1 MESEILYQEENPR
14 LEELLKCINRP
25 GDFCTYGRVAK
36 PMPRLEVEEIGVLSF
51 PVPKTQIEELI
62 KLADRAPYGK
72 GTQTLVDVSVRN
84 CWEIDVN
91 RISLGG
97 RSWGKTIR
105 HLSSLA
111 ADGLGCPLG
120 RLNAE
125 LYKLLIYE
133 TGGFFIPHR
142 DTEKADG
149 MIATLTISLPAA
161 GTGGELLVRHKD
173 TEITIQMNVDDPSEL
188 AYAAF
193 YADCQHE
200 IKRVSSGYR
209 IALVYNL
216 CIQPN
221 DTETPQEAPDYTT
234 EIDAIATEL
243 VNWCNNDNSSNK
255 LIWILE
261 HEYSQA
267 GLSFAALKNGD
278 RAIAGALCAA
288 AEQAEC
294 ELYASIVH
302 INESLSAWY
311 AGSGHYYGSDDPL
324 DYEIDELIEDQF
336 WMDSWAS
343 PDGRNPNFEKIS
355 IDEYE
360 LMPAGVLD
368 DAVPDEED
376 VDEATGNAG
385 ATVDRAYHFAALVLM
400 KRTRMLDVLVKQSSV
415 AAVTW
420 VAEELERNDERVDD
434 RIIGLAEK
442 LVDVWPKS
450 PYYFRSNGNSA
461 MLRLLSAL
469 NDQRISMRFL
479 REIAI
484 RDYRGAENDEFTT
497 VLSALDPVDAQE
509 ILCALIRNKFTQ
521 FPEKLLQLL
530 MLLDRKI
537 SLSDNR
543 RKHLFKKCSAEI
555 FQMLPN
561 ALSSKMEKTDYFYE
575 RKRPTLGKEAL
586 KNLFVLFGRADAMDT
601 AQFVPEVLEKYPK
614 VVLLDR
620 SVPKALVEL
629 SEIDDVFNSEAYA
642 SLWYVSTNYLL
653 QRSDTP
659 PEQPK
664 DWQISANTSCN
675 CQHCRNLRKFCEN
688 PEQQIARFPLRKDLR
703 AHLHRIIDDH
713 QLDLFHETERKGSPY
728 ILVCTK
734 NRASYERRLK
744 EYAKDIDKMKLLIEI
759 TPSSNKS
766 NGGDEELTKLRDAV
780 AQFR

>member
-14 LEELLKCINRP
+14 LEELLNCINRP
-25 GDFCTYGRVAK
+25 GDFYISGRVAK
-36 PMPRLEVEEIGVLSF
+36 PMPRLEVEELGVLSF
-51 PVPKTQIEELI
+51 PVPKSQIEELI
-62 KLADRAPYGK
+62 KSADQAPYGK
-72 GTQTLVDVSVRN
+72 GTQTIVDVSVRN
-84 CWEIDVN
+84 CWEINAN

-97 RSWGKTIR
+97 RSWDETIH
-105 HLSSLA
+105 HLNSLA
-111 ADGLGCPLG
+111 ADGLGCPPG

-125 LYKLLIYE
+125 LYKMLIYE
-133 TGGFFIPHR
+133 TGGFFKPHR

-149 MIATLTISLPAA
+149 MIATLTISLPVA

-173 TEITIQMNVDDPSEL
+173 REITIQMNVDDPSEL

-200 IKRVSSGYR
+200 IKKVSSGYR

-216 CIQPN
+216 CIQPD

-234 EIDAIATEL
+234 EIDAIAEEL
-243 VNWCNNDNSSNK
+243 VNWCNNDKSSNK

-302 INESLSAWY
+302 INEFFSAWY
-311 AGSGHYYGSDDPL
+311 TGQGYGYGSDDPL
-324 DYEIDELIEDQF
+324 DYEIYELIEDQF

-343 PDGRNPNFEKIS
+343 PDGRNPNFGKIS
-355 IDEYE
+355 IDQYE
-360 LMPAGVLD
+360 LIPTGVLD

-376 VDEATGNAG
+376 VEEATGNAG
-385 ATVDRAYHFAALVLM
+385 ATVDRTYHFGALVLM
-400 KRTRMLDVLVKQSSV
+400 KRTRILDVLIKQSSA

-420 VAEELERNDERVDD
+420 VVEELERNDGRVDD

-442 LVDVWPKS
+442 LVDVWPIT
-450 PYYFRSNGNSA
+450 PYYFKSNGNLA
-461 MLRLLSAL
+461 MLRLLPAL
-469 NDQRISMRFL
+469 HDQRISMRFL
-479 REIAI
+479 REVAI
-484 RDYRGAENDEFTT
+484 RDYREAENDEFTT
-497 VLSALDPVDAQE
+497 VLSTLGPVDAQE
-509 ILCALIRNKFTQ
+509 ILCALIRIQFTQ
-521 FPEKLLQLL
+521 FPEKILKLL
-530 MLLDRKI
+530 MLLDHKI
-537 SLSDNR
+537 SLTDNQ

-555 FQMLPN
+555 FQILPRV
-561 ALSSKMEKTDYFYE
+561 LSSKMEKSDYFYE

-586 KNLFVLFGRADAMDT
+586 KNLFVLFWRADAMDT

-614 VVLLDR
+614 VALLDR

-653 QRSDTP
+653 QRSDIP

-664 DWQISANTSCN
+664 DWQISVNISCN
-675 CQHCRNLRKFCEN
+675 CKHCRNLRKFCEN
-688 PEQQIARFPLRKDLR
+688 PEQQVARFPLKKDLR
-703 AHLHRIIDDH
+703 AHLHRKIDDH
-713 QLDLFHETERKGSPY
+713 QLDLFHETERKGRPY
-728 ILVCTK
+728 TLVCTK

-744 EYAKDIDKMKLLIEI
+744 EYAKDIDKMKLLIKI
-759 TPSSNKS
+759 APSSNKS
-766 NGGDEELTKLRDAV
+766 NGGDEELANLRDAI